1 MDPLIYVNG
10 KFYKKSEAVVSVFDH
25 GLLYGDGIFETLRSY
40 RGQILFLSRH
50 LDRLLSSAAS
60 ISLKIDLTPEQIG
73 QILYQT
79 LEQNRLQDAYIRI
92 SVTRGKGEIGLD
104 PALCP
109 KPTLIVMAKT
119 FRGHPK
125 ELYQNGIHASLVK
138 VRRNA
143 SQSIDPSIKS
153 MNFLNNILAMQEA
166 MKSGAREALMLNP
179 EGWVCEGSVSNIFWV
194 QDEVVKTPDIGC
206 GLLAGITR
214 EAVIKTA
221 NLSGVL
227 VEEGYFP
234 PEDLLMAKEVFVT
247 NTSYEVMPVTL
258 IDQNR
263 VMSGKVGKITR
274 LLLLEYRKKIPEF
287 LAEG

>member
-1 MDPLIYVNG
+1 MD
-10 KFYKKSEAVVSVFDH
+10 
-25 GLLYGDGIFETLRSY
+25 R
-40 RGQILFLSRH
+40 
-50 LDRLLSSAAS
+50 
-60 ISLKIDLTPEQIG
+60 TPEQIR

-92 SVTRGKGEIGLD
+92 SVTRGKGDIGLD

-109 KPTLIVMAKT
+109 KPTFIVMAKA

-138 VRRNA
+138 VRRNG

-166 MKSGAREALMLNP
+166 MKAGAREALMMNP

-206 GLLAGITR
+206 GILAGITR
-214 EAVIKTA
+214 EAVVEIA
-221 NLSGVL
+221 NLSGVV

-234 PEDLLMAKEVFVT
+234 PEDLLLAEEVFVT
-247 NTSYEVMPVTL
+247 NTTYEVMPVTL
-258 IDQNR
+258 IDQTR
-263 VMSGKVGKITR
+263 VNQGKVGKITR
-274 LLLLEYRKKIPEF
+274 SLLLGYRKKIRDF